1 MTSTQPWTNTQL
13 PILGLA
19 TNDSSTCQACL
30 CPIKAGSIRV
40 GIIFQHLSGFIGLDW
55 HHLTCCETP
64 QLLRHVDGYELLG
77 DDSKATL
84 NDFIAISEQTQ
95 CA

>member
-1 MTSTQPWTNTQL
+1 MTPVHPWSTTQL

-19 TNDSSTCQACL
+19 TNSSSTCQACRGA
-30 CPIKAGSIRV
+30 IMKGSIRV
-40 GIIFQHLSGFIGLDW
+40 GIIFQHLSGFIVLDW

-64 QLLRHVDGYELLG
+64 QLLRHVEGYDLLG
-77 DDSKATL
+77 DDSKAAL
-84 NDFIAISEQTQ
+84 NAFIDYTQQTQ